1 MTKLLM
7 ILLLMLF
14 LDFTTHAQL
23 VLSGGVVNRYA
34 AVTAINAG
42 SRTVTIGTES
52 GAAHTWAI
60 GDRVLLVQMT
70 GNTAA
75 NGGKFEFATIE
86 SIAGTTLTI
95 SQLTRTYSPSTDKV
109 QLVWIPYDAT
119 SITVSANISAQKW
132 DGTTGGIVGLLTP
145 GTITLN
151 GNVSAD
157 GAGFRFADGTNTITG
172 SDIYYGGAGGA
183 NYQNTAGGG
192 GGGYGASGKYPI
204 LQYGPHPTPSSNGTS
219 GNLNGGSAA
228 VEGTTI
234 SSGGGGG
241 AGVGAAGGGG
251 SARANG
257 AVYGEGGGA
266 GGGGAGY
273 SGGGA
278 GGRVGAGI
286 GGAGSIGAVGDANG
300 VSDYFGG
307 GGGGANR
314 YKGGGGGNSGHSY
327 DAEGKSGTNGGTGG
341 ISSGGSEEDYWLGG
355 AGGGT
360 TPAAHHTYQF
370 YDFVNAPTADNRI
383 WMAGGSNNTTQ
394 GGGIV
399 LVSAASI
406 VANAKTISANG
417 DAGVA
422 INSTFTNSG
431 GGGGGGGGLV
441 VVNVAGVSAG
451 PLALQAKGGDGKK
464 GTTVGS
470 VSSGGGGGGGGG
482 VIWVKDPTGTKANN
496 STGILPTVANLSF
509 SVDGGTLDP
518 TATNAGGGGG
528 KGAVM
533 VNDPCGVFG
542 NCITCNAGITAPVL
556 STTTKSNICPVGTA
570 NLSTITA
577 SNMPVGTVI
586 TWHSA
591 TPATTANKLSN
602 TTGVAAGTY
611 YAAFFDATN
620 NCYSGLLGAGTATT
634 AITVSIVDCCSAGHN
649 APILNN

>member
-7 ILLLMLF
+7 FLLLMVF

-34 AVTAINAG
+34 AVTAIDAG

-52 GAAHTWAI
+52 GAAHTWAA

-70 GNTAA
+70 GNTSA
-75 NGGKFEFATIE
+75 NGGKFEFATIQ
-86 SIAGTTLTI
+86 SVAGTTLTL
-95 SQLTRTYSPSTDKV
+95 SALTRAYSPSTEKV
-109 QLVWIPYDAT
+109 QLVWVPYNAT

-151 GNVSAD
+151 GNISAD
-157 GAGFRFADGTNTITG
+157 GAGFRFADGTSTING
-172 SDIYYGGAGGA
+172 ADIYYGGAGGA
-183 NYQNTAGGG
+183 NHTSTAGGG
-192 GGGYGASGKYPI
+192 GGGYGESGKYPI
-204 LQYGPHPTPSSNGTS
+204 LQLYGPHPTPSSNGTS
-219 GNLNGGSAA
+219 GNLNGGRAA
-228 VEGTTI
+228 FEGTTI

-241 AGVGAAGGGG
+241 AGVGAGGGG
-251 SARANG
+251 GTARVDAL
-257 AVYGEGGGA
+257 YGGGG

-278 GGRVGAGI
+278 GGRAVAAGGVGSTGATGDTN
-286 GGAGSIGAVGDANG
+286 GGN
-300 VSDYFGG
+300 DYYGG

-314 YKGGGGGNSGHSY
+314 YKGGGGGNSGRSL
-327 DAEGKSGTNGGTGG
+327 DTEGKSGTNGGTGSVAAG
-341 ISSGGSEEDYWLGG
+341 GEEDVWSGGD
-355 AGGGT
+355 GGGT
-360 TPAAHHTYQF
+360 APSTHHTYQF
-370 YDFVNAPTADNRI
+370 YDLANAATADNRI
-383 WMAGGSNNTTQ
+383 WMAGGGSATTQ

-422 INSTFTNSG
+422 VNSALTNSG

-441 VVNVAGVSAG
+441 VVNTAAVSAG
-451 PLALQAKGGDGKK
+451 PLALQAKGGDGRN
-464 GTTVGS
+464 GTTVSGAT
-470 VSSGGGGGGGGG
+470 SGGGGGGGGG
-482 VIWVKDPTGTKANN
+482 VIWVKDPTDTKANN
-496 STGILPTVANLSF
+496 STGVLPVVANLSF
-509 SVDGGTLDP
+509 SIEGGTV
-518 TATNAGGGGG
+518 ASSGNVGGGGG

-542 NCITCNAGITAPVL
+542 NCIVCDAGTTAPVL
-556 STTTKSNICPVGTA
+556 SSTTKTNTCPTGTA
-570 NLSTITA
+570 NLTTITA
-577 SNMPVGTVI
+577 SNMPAGTVI

-602 TTGVAAGTY
+602 STSVGAGTY
-611 YAAFFDATN
+611 YAAFFDAIN
-620 NCYSGLLGAGTATT
+620 DCYSGLLGAGTATT
-634 AITVSIVDCCSAGHN
+634 AVTVTIIDCCSAGN
-649 APILNN
+649 SAPILNN